1 MNIKEQLKMAVENRE
16 LKRAKANTEVRN
28 YINDYLEENLPKAIS
43 EDRTMLVWR
52 LGFSKVP
59 RGVWDE
65 LDSYDKG
72 LKEVSYKSIIKDYVD
87 EVYKPYL
94 VGDEVEV
101 YVPDYIIFDENSETF
116 KLRVVFYL
124 NQD

>member
-1 MNIKEQLKMAVENRE
+1 MNIKEQLKMAVENRD
-16 LKRAKANTEVRN
+16 LKRANANTKVRN
-28 YINDYLEENLPKAIS
+28 YINDYLEESLPKAIS
-43 EDRTMLVWR
+43 EDRTMLVWH

-65 LDSYDKG
+65 LASYDKG
-72 LKEVSYKSIIKDYVD
+72 LKGVSLKSIVKDYVA

-101 YVPDYIIFDENSETF
+101 YVPEYTLFGENEEAIRLRITF
-116 KLRVVFYL
+116 WL
-124 NQD
+124 NEN